1 MIRLVASDMDGTLL
15 NRYGKISLKN
25 QAAVHALNRRNIG
38 FVVCT
43 GRNYADAY
51 VPLEEAGIS
60 CDIICMN
67 GAAVYNSMGERIRK
81 QILFKNQVSRIL
93 TICRPF
99 SVLYDFMTDEGS
111 YTTSSFKE
119 FKESFENKI
128 FLSMV
133 SDEHTFETIVK
144 RFQFVSEEVLLQ
156 SDTDIYKMSIV
167 HEDPKVLSYIRS
179 CLEKEE
185 GISIASSA
193 ATNLEITHF
202 YAQKGNAL
210 LEYAINNKIHPREIL
225 AMGDSENDLSMLILP
240 LGYTVA
246 MENGSEK
253 IRKSAR
259 LITRSNEEDG
269 VAAAIEALVLSDA
282 ALATG

>member
-25 QAAVHALNRRNIG
+25 QAAISALKRRNIG
-38 FVVCT
+38 FIVCT
-43 GRNYADAY
+43 GRNYTDAY
-51 VPLEEAGIS
+51 APLKEAGIS

-67 GAAVYNSMGERIRK
+67 GAAVFNSKGEQIRK
-81 QILFKNQVSRIL
+81 QALLKSQVTRIL
-93 TICRPF
+93 NICRPF
-99 SVLYDFMTDEGS
+99 SVLFDFMTDDGS
-111 YTTSSFKE
+111 YTTSSMEE

-144 RFQFVSEEVLLQ
+144 RFQFVSEEHLFQ
-156 SDTDIYKMSIV
+156 SDTDIYKISVV
-167 HEDPKVLSYIRS
+167 HEDPQVLGYIRS
-179 CLEKEE
+179 CLEKDE

-193 ATNLEITHF
+193 STNLELTHLN
-202 YAQKGNAL
+202 AQKGNAL
-210 LEYAINNKIHPREIL
+210 LEYAINTKVHPREIL
-225 AMGDSENDLSMLILP
+225 AMGDSENDLSMLVLP

-246 MENGSEK
+246 MDNGSEK
-253 IRKSAR
+253 IKKSAR
-259 LITRSNEEDG
+259 LVTRSNEEDG
-269 VAAAIEALVLSDA
+269 VAAAIEALILSDA

>member
-25 QAAVHALNRRNIG
+25 QAAVHALNRRNID

-51 VPLEEAGIS
+51 APLKEAGIS

-67 GAAVYNSMGERIRK
+67 GAAVFNTKGEQIRK
-81 QILFKNQVSRIL
+81 QTLLKSQISRIL

-111 YTTSSFKE
+111 YTTSSLEE

-133 SDEHTFETIVK
+133 SEEHTFETIVK
-144 RFQFVSEEVLLQ
+144 RFQFISEEHLLY
-156 SDTDIYKMSIV
+156 SETDIYKMSVV
-167 HEDPKVLSYIRS
+167 HEDPEVLAHIRS
-179 CLEKEE
+179 CLVKEE

-193 ATNLEITHF
+193 STNLELTHF
-202 YAQKGNAL
+202 NAQKGNAL
-210 LEYAINNKIHPREIL
+210 LEYAINTKIHPREIL

-246 MENGSEK
+246 MDNGSEK
-253 IRKSAR
+253 IKKSAR
-259 LITRSNEEDG
+259 LVTRSNEEDG
-269 VAAAIEALVLSDA
+269 VAAAIETLVLSDA

>member
-25 QAAVHALNRRNIG
+25 QAAVHALNRRNID

-51 VPLEEAGIS
+51 APLKEAGIS

-67 GAAVYNSMGERIRK
+67 GAAVFNTKGEQIRK
-81 QILFKNQVSRIL
+81 QTLLKSQISRIL

-99 SVLYDFMTDEGS
+99 CVLYDFMTDEGS
-111 YTTSSFKE
+111 YTTSSLEE

-133 SDEHTFETIVK
+133 SEEHTFETIVK
-144 RFQFVSEEVLLQ
+144 RFQFISEEHLFH
-156 SDTDIYKMSIV
+156 SETDIYKMSVV
-167 HEDPKVLSYIRS
+167 HEDPQVLAHIRS

-185 GISIASSA
+185 EGLSIASSA

-202 YAQKGNAL
+202 NAQKGNAL
-210 LEYAINNKIHPREIL
+210 LEYAIN
-225 AMGDSENDLSMLILP
+225 
-240 LGYTVA
+240 T
-246 MENGSEK
+246 
-253 IRKSAR
+253 
-259 LITRSNEEDG
+259 
-269 VAAAIEALVLSDA
+269 
-282 ALATG
+282 

>member
-25 QAAVHALNRRNIG
+25 QAAVHALNRRNID

-51 VPLEEAGIS
+51 APLKEAGIS

-67 GAAVYNSMGERIRK
+67 GAAVFNTKGEQIRK
-81 QILFKNQVSRIL
+81 QTLLKSQISRIL

-99 SVLYDFMTDEGS
+99 CVLYDFMTDEGS
-111 YTTSSFKE
+111 YTTSSLEE

-133 SDEHTFETIVK
+133 SEEHTFETIVK
-144 RFQFVSEEVLLQ
+144 RFQFISEEHLFH
-156 SDTDIYKMSIV
+156 SETDIYKMSVV
-167 HEDPKVLSYIRS
+167 HEDPQVLAHIRS

-185 GISIASSA
+185 GLSIASSA

-202 YAQKGNAL
+202 NAQKGNAL
-210 LEYAINNKIHPREIL
+210 LEYAINTKIHPREIL

-246 MENGSEK
+246 MDNGSDIIK
-253 IRKSAR
+253 KSAR
-259 LITRSNEEDG
+259 LVTRSNEEDG
-269 VAAAIEALVLSDA
+269 VAAAIETLVLSDA

>member
-15 NRYGKISLKN
+15 NRYGKVSLKN

-51 VPLEEAGIS
+51 APLKEAGIS

-67 GAAVYNSMGERIRK
+67 GAAVFSSEGEQIRK
-81 QILFKNQVSRIL
+81 QTLFKSQISRIL
-93 TICRPF
+93 NICQPF

-111 YTTSSFKE
+111 YTTSSPEE
-119 FKESFENKI
+119 FKASFENKI

-133 SDEHTFETIVK
+133 SEEHTFETIVK
-144 RFQFVSEEVLLQ
+144 RFQFVSEEVLLH
-156 SDTDIYKMSIV
+156 SETDIYKMSIV
-167 HEDPKVLSYIRS
+167 HEDPQVLSYIRS

-210 LEYAINNKIHPREIL
+210 LEYAINAKIHPREIL

-246 MENGSEK
+246 MDNGSDVIK
-253 IRKSAR
+253 KNAR
-259 LITRSNEEDG
+259 LVTRSNEEDG
-269 VAAAIEALVLSDA
+269 VAAAIETLVLSDA